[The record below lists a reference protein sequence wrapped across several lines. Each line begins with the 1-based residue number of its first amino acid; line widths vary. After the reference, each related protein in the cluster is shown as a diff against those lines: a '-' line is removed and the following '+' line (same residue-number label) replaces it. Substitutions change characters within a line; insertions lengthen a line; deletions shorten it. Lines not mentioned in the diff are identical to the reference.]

1 MTDALAD
8 PCSPQPVL
16 ARERD
21 ARPAGAL
28 PVPRPAAAATGT
40 TTGTTGTSG
49 LALVTDPAEGLRV
62 TVRRELSTAPVPEW
76 RALAAAAGAPPF
88 CGPDWLRAVHT
99 HLGSGDP
106 LLVSV
111 RRQGRLLAF
120 GAFAVLPATGASR
133 PVVTSLGA
141 GVSDYTTVLADP
153 DAEVPAARLVAAV
166 LDAVAGA
173 VPGAVLDLEQVPADD
188 PLLEPLALWARAR
201 DHSVRLV
208 PQAVVHAVPLPAT
221 VAEHDAALGRRVRHE
236 ERRQWRRLAAAGRLE
251 VVDDLLARALAPAAG
266 EPAAEAAAV
275 AALVEELAAVDA
287 AHPRAAARRR
297 PWRGASGRTLADV
310 LREAPRPVVQLSGL
324 RVDGEL
330 AAYTLCF
337 AGPRALH
344 GYLQSYRAR
353 WAPYGPGTLLLLRVR
368 RRAVLSG
375 YRELDLLRGEEAYK
389 RRMERTT
396 RRTVRVVAV
405 PLSRGLVPGL
415 VDRAAVLRRTY
426 RDELRRHERLAAAA
440 DAAGSARDAAASAA
454 ARARDL
460 LRATAGR
467 AGGTG
472 AARGRARD
480 GARALAPLRRA
491 LRRG

>member
-16 ARERD
+16 AHERG

-28 PVPRPAAAATGT
+28 PVPRPAAA
-40 TTGTTGTSG
+40 TTGTPG
-49 LALVTDPAEGLRV
+49 LALVTDPAEGLQV
-62 TVRRELSTAPVPEW
+62 SVRRELASAPVPEW
-76 RALAAAAGAPPF
+76 RALAVAAGAPPF

-99 HLGSGDP
+99 HLGTGEP
-106 LLVSV
+106 LLVSA

-153 DAEVPAARLVAAV
+153 DAEVPAGRLVAAV
-166 LDAVAGA
+166 LDAVAHA
-173 VPGAVLDLEQVPADD
+173 VPDALLDLEQVPADD
-188 PLLEPLALWARAR
+188 PLLEPLAQWARAR
-201 DHSVRLV
+201 ERSVRLV

-266 EPAAEAAAV
+266 DAAAEAEAV
-275 AALVEELAAVDA
+275 AALVDELAAVDA

-297 PWRGASGRTLADV
+297 PWRGASGRTLTDV

-353 WAPYGPGTLLLLRVR
+353 WAPYGPGTLLLLRAR

-396 RRTVRVVAV
+396 RRTVRVVVV
-405 PLSRGLVPGL
+405 PLSHGLLPGV
-415 VDRAAVLRRTY
+415 VDRLAVLRRTY
-426 RDELRRHERLAAAA
+426 RDELRRHERLAAVA
-440 DAAGSARDAAASAA
+440 DAAGTARDAAASAA
-454 ARARDL
+454 
-460 LRATAGR
+460 
-467 AGGTG
+467 
-472 AARGRARD
+472 GRARD
-480 GARALAPLRRA
+480 VLAVSARRAGSTGGARALAPLRRA
-491 LRRG
+491 LRRR